1 MKKSLIALAVAATV
15 ATPMAA
21 SAAMLQAA
29 GDQSGIDLYGSIRPQ
44 WVSLGDDVITDGGSR
59 FGVKGSH
66 DLGNGLSSFY
76 RIEQKVSTANAEFPS
91 GGRLAYAGLKGGW
104 GAIAGG
110 QQWTPYY
117 SIIGSPSD
125 IFASAGLSNYN
136 DTGGPFRAGNALTYA
151 LPTGMVVGGAI
162 MAVINGDITDEVG
175 NVAEEQEDLDATSLG
190 LSANA
195 GPVVIGLGVHDQS
208 DTNRTRVGLSVSG
221 DLGPVFLAFMVED
234 TDPKEG
240 DGGGTPWALTAQWL
254 GIGLQFSELD
264 ATLDGDGVDGSD
276 TTAWTLGYQ
285 YRLSSNTRIQ
295 FAYESAD
302 WREDDKFVARWRVDF

>member
-29 GDQSGIDLYGSIRPQ
+29 GDQEGINLYGSIRPQ
-44 WVSLGDDVITDGGSR
+44 WVSLKDDSITDGGSR
-59 FGVKGSH
+59 FGIKGSH

-76 RIEQKVSTANAEFPS
+76 RIEAKVSTANADFPS

-117 SIIGSPSD
+117 SIVGSPSD

-151 LPTGMVVGGAI
+151 LPTGMVVGGAV
-162 MAVINGDITDEVG
+162 MGVINGDVT
-175 NVAEEQEDLDATSLG
+175 NAEGDVLDNQDDLDVVSLG
-190 LSANA
+190 LTANA
-195 GPVVIGLGVHDQS
+195 GPVVIGFGYNGDNQ
-208 DTNRTRVGLSVSG
+208 DEIGRDRIGLSVSG
-221 DLGPVFLAFMVED
+221 NLGPVFAAFMIED
-234 TDPKEG
+234 TDPQPG
-240 DGGGTPWALTAQWL
+240 LGGEQPWAITAQWL
-254 GIGLQFSELD
+254 GIGLQYSDLD
-264 ATLDGDGVDGSD
+264 SLNEDGNK
-276 TTAWTLGYQ
+276 AWTLGYQ
-285 YRLSSNTRIQ
+285 YKLSAKTRIQ
-295 FAYESAD
+295 FAYESLD
-302 WREDDKFVARWRVDF
+302 WRSDDKFVARWRVDF

>member
-21 SAAMLQAA
+21 SAAMLQAT
-29 GDQSGIDLYGSIRPQ
+29 GDQEGIELYGSIRPQ
-44 WVSLGDDVITDGGSR
+44 WVSLDDDKITDGGSR

-104 GAIAGG
+104 GAVAGG

-117 SIIGSPSD
+117 STIGSPSD
-125 IFASAGLSNYN
+125 IFASAGLANYN
-136 DTGGPFRAGNALTYA
+136 DTGGPFRAGNAITYA

-162 MAVINGDITDEVG
+162 MGVINGDITDEAG
-175 NVAEEQEDLDATSLG
+175 NVNEVQEDVDATSLG
-190 LSANA
+190 VDFNA
-195 GPVVIGLGVHDQS
+195 GPVAIGLGWHDDS
-208 DTNRTRVGLSVSG
+208 AFNRNRIGISVSG
-221 DLGPVFLAFMVED
+221 DLGPVFASFMIED
-234 TDPKEG
+234 TDPEE
-240 DGGGTPWALTAQWL
+240 GGGGEQPYAFTAQWL
-254 GIGLQFSELD
+254 GIGIQYADLD
-264 ATLDGDGVDGSD
+264 ALHEDGNAV
-276 TTAWTLGYQ
+276 WTLGYQ
-285 YRLSSNTRIQ
+285 YKLSANTRVQ

-302 WREDDKFVARWRVDF
+302 WRDDDKFVARWRVDF